1 MLDSYFENDR
11 SSSPTRNNFDINAY
25 FLRTATRSRS
35 LQKDR
40 MREEMIPL
48 SHRKPNQLNHS
59 FCKTSHLAP
68 ASISTHNTPRASTKH
83 AVGTCGSLP
92 KVVKTP
98 KLSTAENSL
107 FIKRSPFCSESEN
120 SPSTCSSLRSE
131 IERKLRPISVIST
144 TERSDRSSPLIYPT
158 KPSVPKSSQTKSI
171 FTDARETRPKSASRM
186 MLIPQIVTHDEK
198 RRSKDSSFASP
209 QNVQSALARKEETKQ
224 SRYRSLER
232 NIASKKTLNFGP
244 FELVPKFQI

>member
-11 SSSPTRNNFDINAY
+11 SSSPTRNNFDINTY

-68 ASISTHNTPRASTKH
+68 ASISTHNTPRVSTKH
-83 AVGTCGSLP
+83 AVGTGGGTLP

-131 IERKLRPISVIST
+131 IERKLRPISAIAT

-158 KPSVPKSSQTKSI
+158 KPSVPKPSQTKSI

-186 MLIPQIVTHDEK
+186 MLIPQNITFDEK

-209 QNVQSALARKEETKQ
+209 QNVQSALVRKEETKQ

-232 NIASKKTLNFGP
+232 NIASKKNVEFRA
-244 FELVPKFQI
+244 F